1 MKNSPVKN
9 NIAPKILVDKSIQEP
24 YLGYLNQASGVIEN
38 YLKYEKDAGQIS
50 IKNGDFWGGNT
61 DKILTISRKTPS
73 FQTYILILKESDI
86 PFLRLVYQAVQ
97 TSVEYMK

>member
-1 MKNSPVKN
+1 MKISPVKN

-50 IKNGDFWGGNT
+50 IKMVIFGAA
-61 DKILTISRKTPS
+61 ILTR
-73 FQTYILILKESDI
+73 F
-86 PFLRLVYQAVQ
+86 
-97 TSVEYMK
+97 

>member
-73 FQTYILILKESDI
+73 FQTYIQILKESDI
-86 PFLRLVYQAVQ
+86 PFFTFGLSGCSNLC
-97 TSVEYMK
+97 

>member
-73 FQTYILILKESDI
+73 FQTYIQILKESDI
-86 PFLRLVYQAVQ
+86 PFYVWFIRLFKPLLS
-97 TSVEYMK
+97 T